1 MVPSVSVS
9 VTGFDCFKIGPFHE
23 SYINSREVYIEKSVQ
38 QEQSFWLV
46 IKIMFSWP
54 TPSLFLKLPSARFR
68 VGFAVVDAKNPL
80 SDEADV
86 IRLYYSKRTN
96 WSNVFTRLS
105 AALV

>member
-1 MVPSVSVS
+1 MAPSVSVS

-23 SYINSREVYIEKSVQ
+23 SYIDSKEVYIEKSVL

-68 VGFAVVDAKNPL
+68 LGSAVVDAKNPL
-80 SDEADV
+80 SDEANV
-86 IRLYYSKRTN
+86 RLYYSKRTN
-96 WSNVFTRLS
+96 WSNVITRLS

>member
-1 MVPSVSVS
+1 MAPSVSVS
-9 VTGFDCFKIGPFHE
+9 VTGFDCFKIGPFHA
-23 SYINSREVYIEKSVQ
+23 SYIDSKEVYIEKSVL

-68 VGFAVVDAKNPL
+68 LGSAVVDAKNPL
-80 SDEADV
+80 SDKANV
-86 IRLYYSKRTN
+86 RLYYSKRIN
-96 WSNVFTRLS
+96 WSNAITRLS